1 MEVLFCTNILTA
13 DDHRRSDTRS
23 RGYSTRKKMIDTLTP
38 AQRSRNMSRIRGK
51 DTKPEMIVRRLTHAM
66 GYRYRLHA
74 REFPGRP
81 DLVFR
86 PRRKAIF
93 VHGCF
98 WHRHE
103 GCQFAYTPRSRQQ
116 FWNDKFESNV
126 RRDQQASIDLASLGW
141 QVLVI
146 WECQTRCPEMVV
158 RLVV

>member
-1 MEVLFCTNILTA
+1 
-13 DDHRRSDTRS
+13 
-23 RGYSTRKKMIDTLTP
+23 
-38 AQRSRNMSRIRGK
+38 MSRIRGK

-126 RRDQQASIDLASLGW
+126 RRDQQALIDLASLGW

>member
-1 MEVLFCTNILTA
+1 
-13 DDHRRSDTRS
+13 
-23 RGYSTRKKMIDTLTP
+23 MIDTLTP
-38 AQRSRNMSRIRGK
+38 AQRSKNMSRIRGK

-74 REFPGRP
+74 RELPGRP

-116 FWNDKFESNV
+116 FWSDKFESNV
-126 RRDQQASIDLASLGW
+126 RRDQQALIDLASLGW

-146 WECQTRCPEMVV
+146 WECQTRCAEMVAC
-158 RLVV
+158 LVAEFLEKY